1 MTDEATMKLIP
12 DVPPD
17 KKPMKM
23 KLDEFP
29 PDAILLSPKP
39 TGEMVESLKE
49 WGQWQSVVA
58 SPLDENGEREVYA
71 GNRRIKAARQLG
83 WEELDGVELI
93 QSADATVD
101 PRILAE
107 QLNSTIKPNPI
118 VQLEA
123 IELCEQ
129 RGVTDPKEIAKVLK
143 MKVGKV
149 KARKRLAE
157 LHPKL
162 RAAVKHNEISFGNAD
177 RIAKMSEATQERLA
191 ERYTADGKLPWSVID
206 EERRKK
212 VDEVTEAIEA
222 PLDIGGMPGA
232 EDFDGMASKALER
245 PEIDDEEVGR
255 LQEKV
260 AKVLEDGKKP
270 AWSKADAESI
280 KALLALLD

>member
-23 KLDEFP
+23 NLDEFP
-29 PDAILLSPKP
+29 PDALLLSPKP

-49 WGQWQSVVA
+49 WGQWQPVVA
-58 SPLDENGEREVYA
+58 SPLDDNGEREVYA

-83 WEELDGVELI
+83 WEELDGIELI
-93 QSADATVD
+93 QGEDATVD

-123 IELCEQ
+123 IELCEEK
-129 RGVTDPKEIAKVLK
+129 GVTDPKEIARVLK

-149 KARKRLAE
+149 KARKRLAT

-162 RAAVKHNEISFGNAD
+162 REAVKHNEISFGNAD

-191 ERYTADGKLPWSVID
+191 ERFVEDGKLPWSVID

-212 VDEVTEAIEA
+212 VDEVTESIE
-222 PLDIGGMPGA
+222 LDIGGMPGA
-232 EDFDGMASKALER
+232 EDFDGMTSIA
-245 PEIDDEEVGR
+245 DDTPPISDDDAVELLARADRVENGG
-255 LQEKV
+255 KV
-260 AKVLEDGKKP
+260 S
-270 AWSKADAESI
+270 WSKQDAKSI